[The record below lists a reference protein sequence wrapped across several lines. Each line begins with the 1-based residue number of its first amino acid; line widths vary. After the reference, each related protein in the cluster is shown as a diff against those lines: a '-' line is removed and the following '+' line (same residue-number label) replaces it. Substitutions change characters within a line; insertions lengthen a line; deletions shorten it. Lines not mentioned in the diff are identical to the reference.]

1 MSVHDSRVIAAIAL
15 AAGLATALLI
25 GVVRRIALARG
36 VLDVPNE
43 RSSHHLPTPH
53 GGGAAIV
60 LSVSVASIALWMGHA
75 IDGDLLVALL
85 GGLTVAA
92 LGFVDDRHHLKAGPR
107 FAIHLIAALWAL
119 AWLGGLPPVRLGE
132 QVLSSGAAGYVI
144 GAIGM
149 VWVLN
154 LFNFMDG
161 IDGLAASE
169 GVFVAW
175 GGALVAT
182 LGPSADG
189 VWQPALVVGAACM
202 GFLLWNWPPARIFM
216 GDVGSGY
223 LGYVVAVLT
232 VAATRTDPVA
242 LCAWLILGGV
252 FWCDATV
259 TLTRRVLR
267 GESAHMAH
275 RSHAYQQLAR
285 RWGQHRRVT
294 LVVLGVNILW
304 LLPWAAY
311 AELHPTRALACTL
324 TALLPLIVLALL
336 AGAGGRERERAA
348 Q

>member
-1 MSVHDSRVIAAIAL
+1 MSAHDARVIVAIAV
-15 AAGLATALLI
+15 AAGLAAALLT

-36 VLDVPNE
+36 ELDIPNE
-43 RSSHHLPTPH
+43 RSSHAVPTPH

-60 LSVSVASIALWMGHA
+60 LSISVACVALWMRHA
-75 IDGDLLVALL
+75 IDGDLLAALM
-85 GGLTVAA
+85 GGLAVAA
-92 LGFVDDRHHLKAGPR
+92 LGFVDDRRHLQAAPR
-107 FAIHLIAALWAL
+107 FAVHVLAALWAL
-119 AWLGGLPPVRLGE
+119 AWLGGLPPVRLGDE
-132 QVLSSGAAGYVI
+132 VLSSGAAGYVI
-144 GAIGM
+144 GLIGM

-169 GVFVAW
+169 GAFVAW
-175 GGALVAT
+175 GGALVAAF
-182 LGPSADG
+182 GPGADG
-189 VWQPALVVGAACM
+189 LWQPALVVGAACC

-223 LGYVVAVLT
+223 LGYAVAVLT

-242 LCAWLILGGV
+242 LCVWLILGGV

-267 GESAHMAH
+267 GESAHAAH

-294 LVVLGVNILW
+294 LLALAINILW

-311 AELHPTRALACTL
+311 AELHPSRALACTL
-324 TALLPLIVLALL
+324 AALIPLILLALF
-336 AGAGGRERERAA
+336 AGAGGRERAGSRA
-348 Q
+348 

>member
-1 MSVHDSRVIAAIAL
+1 MSTLDARVSVAIAV
-15 AAGLATALLI
+15 AAGLAAALLT
-25 GVVRRIALARG
+25 GMVRRIALAHR
-36 VLDVPNE
+36 VLDIPNE
-43 RSSHHLPTPH
+43 RSSHSVPTPH

-60 LSVSVASIALWMGHA
+60 LSVSVACIALWMHHA
-75 IDGDLLVALL
+75 IDGNLLVALL

-92 LGFVDDRHHLKAGPR
+92 LGFVDDRHHLKAGSR
-107 FAIHLIAALWAL
+107 FAVHVMAAVWAL
-119 AWLGGLPPVRLGE
+119 AWLGGLPPVRLGDE
-132 QVLSSGAAGYVI
+132 VLSSGGAGYVI
-144 GAIGM
+144 GVVGM

-175 GGALVAT
+175 GGALVAA
-182 LGPSADG
+182 LGPTADG
-189 VWQPALVVGAACM
+189 VWQPALVVGAACC

-223 LGYVVAVLT
+223 LGYLVAVLT

-267 GESAHMAH
+267 GESAHTAH
-275 RSHAYQQLAR
+275 RGHAYQQLAR
-285 RWGQHRRVT
+285 RWRQHRRVT
-294 LVVLGVNILW
+294 LLVLGINMLW

-311 AELHPTRALACTL
+311 AELHPARALTCTL
-324 TALLPLIVLALL
+324 AALIPLIALALL
-336 AGAGGRERERAA
+336 AGAGGRERAGE
-348 Q
+348 